1 MAICCAERAG
11 SQSVVAI
18 GPGVTVKPIAARA
31 AVVAAFALR
40 NGGRMTFALYGAP
53 SAAKRAAVSAI
64 SYAEHGRGDAVQVG
78 VIPRMPE
85 DGVALG
91 EREPHQVRVGLQPH
105 AESKS
110 VAGTPLARS
119 AASVAGR

>member
-18 GPGVTVKPIAARA
+18 GPGVTVKPIAAIA

-53 SAAKRAAVSAI
+53 SAAKRAAVSAT
-64 SYAEHGRGDAVQVG
+64 SNASTDAG
-78 VIPRMPE
+78 MLFR
-85 DGVALG
+85 LG
-91 EREPHQVRVGLQPH
+91 
-105 AESKS
+105 
-110 VAGTPLARS
+110 
-119 AASVAGR
+119 